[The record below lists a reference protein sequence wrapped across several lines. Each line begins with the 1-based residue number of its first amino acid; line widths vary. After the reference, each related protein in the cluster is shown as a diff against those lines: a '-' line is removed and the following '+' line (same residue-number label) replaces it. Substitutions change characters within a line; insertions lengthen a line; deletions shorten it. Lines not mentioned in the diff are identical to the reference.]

1 VALHIVGLFV
11 GRNRIS
17 MHVPEND
24 APGIYQAQFV
34 VVVVVVV
41 VVVISFIVWLAGI
54 ELACSHVSEIK

>member
-41 VVVISFIVWLAGI
+41 VVISFIVWLAGI
-54 ELACSHVSEIK
+54 ESACSHVSEIK

>member
-1 VALHIVGLFV
+1 
-11 GRNRIS
+11 

-24 APGIYQAQFV
+24 APGIYQAQF
-34 VVVVVVV
+34 VVVVV

>member
-41 VVVISFIVWLAGI
+41 ISFIVWLAGI
-54 ELACSHVSEIK
+54 ESACSHVSEIK

>member
-1 VALHIVGLFV
+1 
-11 GRNRIS
+11 

-41 VVVISFIVWLAGI
+41 VVMSFIVWLAGI

>member
-1 VALHIVGLFV
+1 
-11 GRNRIS
+11 

-41 VVVISFIVWLAGI
+41 ISFIVWLAGI
-54 ELACSHVSEIK
+54 ESACSHVSEIK

>member
-1 VALHIVGLFV
+1 
-11 GRNRIS
+11 

-24 APGIYQAQFV
+24 APGIYQAQF
-34 VVVVVVV
+34 VVVV

>member
-41 VVVISFIVWLAGI
+41 ISFIVWLAGI